1 MCWFFFPAS
10 EEAGFYNI
18 YPTKSKRIKLDRQV
32 NPEKESN
39 EECVCGSTVRKQSR
53 CENFVLMK
61 QIPIVRESIQKEKNS
76 ECTVHVTYPP
86 SPLLL
91 TWVVPPLY

>member
-61 QIPIVRESIQKEKNS
+61 RIPIVRESIQKEKF
-76 ECTVHVTYPP
+76 
-86 SPLLL
+86 
-91 TWVVPPLY
+91 